1 MNIQNEVI
9 KQWLDNKVKEY
20 LDKQHPNEEVEWIVL
35 DESGLYGFTDPAG
48 SQFASADDD
57 ATRVAGIVQFLIR
70 NGGSYISNG

>member
-9 KQWLDNKVKEY
+9 KQWLDNKIKAY